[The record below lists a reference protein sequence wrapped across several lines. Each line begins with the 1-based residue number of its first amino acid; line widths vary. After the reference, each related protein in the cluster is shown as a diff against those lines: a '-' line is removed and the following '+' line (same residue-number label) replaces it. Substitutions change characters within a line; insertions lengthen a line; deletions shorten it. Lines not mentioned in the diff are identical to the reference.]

1 MMFQGRSGFVRT
13 TLAYVTDAS
22 KPGLLSS
29 PPKGSTGGTGMATV
43 TLKAPATLT
52 APPASQVI
60 DGSKLGL

>member
-1 MMFQGRSGFVRT
+1 MFQGRSGFVRT

-22 KPGLLSS
+22 KPELVELSA
-29 PPKGSTGGTGMATV
+29 PKGSTGGTGMATV